1 MATVEVLAEIVMR
14 RGYVVFR
21 FENRDRFRRGEII
34 KRFKCGTPLPQPF
47 SLVAKTDV
55 ADWKEQCE
63 LVESKFGHIK
73 DVLHSE
79 RFTFFRCITD

>member
-1 MATVEVLAEIVMR
+1 MANAEVLAEIVMR

-34 KRFKCGTPLPQPF
+34 KRFKGGTPLPQPF
-47 SLVAKTDV
+47 LLVAKTDT

-63 LVESKFGHIK
+63 LIESKFGHIE
-73 DVLHSE
+73 DVRHAE